1 MIAGSLDALSL
12 ARGLMKSVAGER
24 RTVEREL
31 EIFRTVLDKT
41 ALALVDTLE
50 FLEGFL
56 DAMGDGGCDLG
67 EALRIS
73 LRVGWERLEAMGFE
87 LDREADVL
95 FDPGRHRIIKE
106 ESESVAKE
114 KRVSQI
120 VNRGIRY
127 RGRQIR
133 PANVVV
139 RVKGE

>member
-1 MIAGSLDALSL
+1 MAGRLDALSL
-12 ARGLMKSVAGER
+12 ARSLMKSAAGER
-24 RTVEREL
+24 REIEREL
-31 EIFRTVLDKT
+31 QTFRAVLDKT

-50 FLEGFL
+50 LLEGFL
-56 DAMGDGGCDLG
+56 DAMGDGGCGDLG

-73 LRVGWERLEAMGFE
+73 LRSGWERLETMGFE
-87 LDREADVL
+87 LDGEADVL

-133 PANVVV
+133 PAHVVV
-139 RVKGE
+139 NVKEE

>member
-1 MIAGSLDALSL
+1 MAGSLDALLL
-12 ARGLMKSVAGER
+12 ARSLVQSVAGER
-24 RTVEREL
+24 REVEREL
-31 EIFRTVLDKT
+31 EMFRSTLDKT

-50 FLEGFL
+50 LLEGFL
-56 DAMGDGGCDLG
+56 DAMGDGGCGDLG

-73 LRVGWERLEAMGFE
+73 LRVGWEQLEAMGFE
-87 LDREADVL
+87 LDGEADVV

-120 VNRGIRY
+120 LNRGIRY
-127 RGRQIR
+127 HGRQIR

-139 RVKGE
+139 SVRGE